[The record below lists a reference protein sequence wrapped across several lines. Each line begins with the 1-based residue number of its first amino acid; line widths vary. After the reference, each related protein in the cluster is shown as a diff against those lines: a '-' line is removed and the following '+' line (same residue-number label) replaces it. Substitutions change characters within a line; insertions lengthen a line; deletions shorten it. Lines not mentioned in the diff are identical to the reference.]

1 MQHVSLGNENN
12 IGLAQSI
19 VPVTGAGQV
28 GIQQTAVVPGP
39 VGVSAFIPPL
49 DLYIVCTSRL
59 VHRQNIQ
66 PDGPAL
72 QIFDVVLPVDLLDGQ
87 IVPFQDDL
95 QQQVGA
101 SLVLKNL
108 AHEVVIQ
115 QPEPPDDF

>member
-1 MQHVSLGNENN
+1 ML
-12 IGLAQSI
+12 
-19 VPVTGAGQV
+19 P
-28 GIQQTAVVPGP
+28 
-39 VGVSAFIPPL
+39 SASS
-49 DLYIVCTSRL
+49 VAAE
-59 VHRQNIQ
+59 

-95 QQQVGA
+95 EQQVGA

-115 QPEPPDDF
+115 QPEATDDLQILFVLPDKFLRKAFYYRCVHSHSSCVLILYHTFSVLKRVVLPKNLNQLHPFA